1 MKNPLDAF
9 TEHPHTVGENYWEH
23 MAASLS
29 FALPML
35 LGSAAALVHS
45 FFPFL
50 FTKTGSGII
59 ASLHDRMVVNRMRMS
74 QKNSFER

>member
-1 MKNPLDAF
+1 MKNLINTF
-9 TEHPHTVGENYWEH
+9 TEHPSTVGETYWQH

-50 FTKTGSGII
+50 FVRTGSDII
-59 ASLHDRMVVNRMRMS
+59 ARLHDRMVVNRMRHPKKEDP
-74 QKNSFER
+74 QI